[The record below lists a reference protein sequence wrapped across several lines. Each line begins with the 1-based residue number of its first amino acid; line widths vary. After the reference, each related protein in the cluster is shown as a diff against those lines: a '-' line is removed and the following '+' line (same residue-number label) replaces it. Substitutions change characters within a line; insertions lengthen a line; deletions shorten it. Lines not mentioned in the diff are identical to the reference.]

1 MMIHVYKI
9 YQKIIAT
16 ASFEESSNFSLI
28 FPSFLFAFPTYRIFV
43 LVPFQ

>member
-1 MMIHVYKI
+1 MTIQVYQI
-9 YQKIIAT
+9 YQKIMAT
-16 ASFEESSNFSLI
+16 ASFKESSNFSLI